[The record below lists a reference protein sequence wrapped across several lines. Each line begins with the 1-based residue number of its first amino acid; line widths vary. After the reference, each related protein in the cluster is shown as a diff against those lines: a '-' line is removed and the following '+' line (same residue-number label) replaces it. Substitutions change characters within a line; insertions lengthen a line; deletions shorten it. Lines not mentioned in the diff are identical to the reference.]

1 MTTELRVAV
10 LGAGRI
16 GRKHAETLAH
26 DVAGVRVAWVAE
38 PLEAAGR
45 ALADE
50 LGARWTP
57 DPSEAVSD
65 ASIQAVAISTPTNTH
80 AELIELA
87 AGAGKAIFCEKPIDL
102 TMERTLRAI
111 GAAERAGVPLQI
123 GFQRRYDPAY
133 ERARALIEQGKVGK
147 VELVTATSRDPEP
160 ASIEYLKGSGGIFC
174 DLAIH
179 DFDIIR
185 YLTGDEVASVFAYGA
200 ALADERIGE
209 IGDAD
214 TTVAALRFH
223 SGALGVLTSSRRA
236 VYGYDVTTEVFG
248 SGGKVLVGDGSA
260 TAVQHYTKEGVSR
273 DYPFWF
279 LQRFAEAYVR
289 EVVDFVACL
298 REDRAP
304 RATGEDG
311 RAALSIAEA
320 ATRSLR
326 EGRPVA
332 VEGRPVAVEPRPAL
346 SPGAAR

>member
-1 MTTELRVAV
+1 MRTELRVAV

-57 DPSEAVSD
+57 DPSEAVTD
-65 ASIQAVAISTPTNTH
+65 GSIQAVAISTPTNTH
-80 AELIELA
+80 AELVELA

-111 GAAERAGVPLQI
+111 DAAERAGVPLQI

-133 ERARALIEQGKVGK
+133 ERARALIEQDKVGK

-200 ALADERIGE
+200 APRGPAHRRDRRRRYDGGRASVRQRRPWRSHELTARG
-209 IGDAD
+209 
-214 TTVAALRFH
+214 LRLRRDH
-223 SGALGVLTSSRRA
+223 RGLRVGRQGAR
-236 VYGYDVTTEVFG
+236 
-248 SGGKVLVGDGSA
+248 GG
-260 TAVQHYTKEGVSR
+260 R
-273 DYPFWF
+273 
-279 LQRFAEAYVR
+279 QRHR
-289 EVVDFVACL
+289 
-298 REDRAP
+298 
-304 RATGEDG
+304 
-311 RAALSIAEA
+311 RAALHQGRREPRLPVLVPPAVRRGLRPGGRRLRRLR
-320 ATRSLR
+320 TRGPGSRGDRRGRPRRPGDRRGRDPLLR
-326 EGRPVA
+326 EGRPVT
-332 VEGRPVAVEPRPAL
+332 VESRPEA
-346 SPGAAR
+346 GARR